1 MAPIIEQLPN
11 EPLFDHL
18 LHSFTAH
25 PRHVL
30 VHDPKNGVEADCSQL
45 LTDILYMRH
54 QIFQA
59 LPASSFDARR
69 RIDPENPYVIV
80 LAPGNY
86 DYIVAA
92 LSTLACG
99 GAFAPISST
108 LAPEEACHLL
118 ETTNASCMLVSPQFE
133 AQGSQI
139 ARYCAARNKSVAIIP
154 IAVNNAPAAPRPLVR
169 IDPAMT
175 LDPTSP
181 GVLIFTSGTTGPPKG
196 VVRPR
201 RVWYNSPPCFPSNH
215 VVLAFRSPHWVGV
228 AMRLIWQ
235 VLAGTRA
242 EVIEN
247 DPRVIWESFCTA
259 RVSRFSAPPRT
270 YAQLMKYFQEHIDCL
285 PVEQRS
291 RYVKGVRAL
300 QRVTVSGGVTWPTV
314 MGFWRELLGR
324 PLRNIYSSTEVTAAI
339 ETTEDSDPNLERCI
353 GKPCRG
359 VQVKLSDGDHGEIL
373 LKSATMFTHYLGNE
387 AATRAVLDEE
397 GYYKSGDF
405 GHLVGDQYVI
415 DGRSSTDFIP
425 YRGLRVPVHE
435 VEARLIE
442 LPYISEAYVVP
453 ASFHYMRQVA
463 AVIRPQTSKAAVSL
477 SQIRVDLQDKL
488 QRYKLPTLLRTLH
501 DNEQVPE
508 TTTGKPLRRKM
519 EEKYF
524 SLPEEP
530 PLPAGVE
537 FCDTDVGT
545 EETPRRAWDW
555 GGMM

>member
-45 LTDILYMRH
+45 LTDILHMRH

-59 LPASSFDARR
+59 LPASSFDAQR

-99 GAFAPISST
+99 GAFAPICKK
-108 LAPEEACHLL
+108 AQY
-118 ETTNASCMLVSPQFE
+118 VSPGRGLPPSGNDQCIMHARFTPIRGP
-133 AQGSQI
+133 GSQI
-139 ARYCAARNKSVAIIP
+139 ARYYAARNKSVAIIP

-169 IDPAMT
+169 IDPAMM

-181 GVLIFTSGTTGPPKG
+181 GVLLFTSGTTGPPKG
-196 VVRPR
+196 VQ
-201 RVWYNSPPCFPSNH
+201 PCRAGFPVTTLGRCGYESDM
-215 VVLAFRSPHWVGV
+215 AG
-228 AMRLIWQ
+228 
-235 VLAGTRA
+235 LAGTRV

-259 RVSRFSAPPRT
+259 RVSHFGAPART
-270 YAQLMKYFQEHIDCL
+270 YAQLMKYFEEHIDCL

-300 QRVTVSGGVTWPTV
+300 QRVIVSGGVTWPTV

-324 PLRNIYSSTEVTAAI
+324 PLRNMYSSTEVTAAM

-387 AATRAVLDEE
+387 AATRAVFDEE

-405 GHLVGDQYVI
+405 GHLVGDH
-415 DGRSSTDFIP
+415 
-425 YRGLRVPVHE
+425 LR
-435 VEARLIE
+435 L
-442 LPYISEAYVVP
+442 S

-463 AVIRPQTSKAAVSL
+463 AVIRPETSKAAVSL

-508 TTTGKPLRRKM
+508 TTSGKPLRRKM